1 MGWRLHVCPD
11 LHGSVWTMRETTLVK
26 LLLAGEVTHTVQV
39 LHPWSIPL
47 ELAILLPCLP
57 EADPF

>member
-1 MGWRLHVCPD
+1 
-11 LHGSVWTMRETTLVK
+11 MRETTLVK